1 MDEPY
6 LMILYIA
13 FALYTLLLGIAAFFD
28 TWKFVIPN
36 VIAVALVV
44 LFIATALLVPA
55 MTPLVPAMTWMAWS
69 SHIGAAVAVF
79 IGGAVLY
86 AFNKMGG
93 GDVKLLTAVA
103 FWAGFEHLMELLLYV
118 AIAGGVLAIVLIVM
132 RKVIV
137 SAGSAST
144 RLAEI
149 KLPRV
154 LLDGEAVP
162 YGLAIA
168 PISIYL
174 GTKLPQLGAYIW
186 I

>member
-1 MDEPY
+1 MDESY
-6 LMILYIA
+6 MVVLYIA
-13 FALYTLLLGIAAFFD
+13 FALYTLLLGIAAVFD

-36 VIAVALVV
+36 AIAVALVV
-44 LFIATALLVPA
+44 LFIATALLLPFE
-55 MTPLVPAMTWMAWS
+55 MTWMDWLY
-69 SHIGAAVAVF
+69 HVGAAVAVF
-79 IGGAVLY
+79 IGGAVFY

-103 FWAGFEHLMELLLYV
+103 FWAGFEHLTELLLYV
-118 AIAGGVLAIVLIVM
+118 AVAGGVLAIGLMVLRRLIM
-132 RKVIV
+132 
-137 SAGSAST
+137 SLGSANT
-144 RLAEI
+144 RLAKIE
-149 KLPRV
+149 LPRV
-154 LLDGEAVP
+154 LLEGEAVP

>member
-1 MDEPY
+1 MDESY

-13 FALYTLLLGIAAFFD
+13 FALYTLLLGIAAVFD

-36 VIAVALVV
+36 AIAVALVV
-44 LFIATALLVPA
+44 LFIATALLLPFE
-55 MTPLVPAMTWMAWS
+55 MTWMEWL
-69 SHIGAAVAVF
+69 SHVGAAAAVF

-103 FWAGFEHLMELLLYV
+103 FWAGFEHLTELLLYV
-118 AIAGGVLAIVLIVM
+118 AVAGGVLAIGLMVLRRLIM
-132 RKVIV
+132 
-137 SAGSAST
+137 SLGSANT
-144 RLAEI
+144 RLAKI

-154 LLDGEAVP
+154 LLEGEAVP

>member
-1 MDEPY
+1 MDESY
-6 LMILYIA
+6 MVILYIA
-13 FALYTLLLGIAAFFD
+13 FALYALLLGIAAVFD

-36 VIAVALVV
+36 AIAVALVV
-44 LFIATALLVPA
+44 LFIATALLLPFE
-55 MTPLVPAMTWMAWS
+55 MTWMEWL
-69 SHIGAAVAVF
+69 SHVGAAVAVF
-79 IGGAVLY
+79 VGGAVLY

-103 FWAGFEHLMELLLYV
+103 FWVGFEHLAELLLYV
-118 AIAGGVLAIVLIVM
+118 AIAGGVLAIGLIVM
-132 RKVIV
+132 RKIIM
-137 SAGSAST
+137 SLGAANT
-144 RLAEI
+144 RLAEV

-154 LLDGEAVP
+154 LLEGEAVP

>member
-1 MDEPY
+1 MDESY
-6 LMILYIA
+6 MVILYIA
-13 FALYTLLLGIAAFFD
+13 FTLYALLLGIAAVFD

-36 VIAVALVV
+36 AIAVALVV
-44 LFIATALLVPA
+44 LFIATALLLPFE
-55 MTPLVPAMTWMAWS
+55 MTWMEWL
-69 SHIGAAVAVF
+69 SHIGAAAAVF
-79 IGGAVLY
+79 TGGAVLY

-103 FWAGFEHLMELLLYV
+103 FWAGFEYLTELLLYV
-118 AIAGGVLAIVLIVM
+118 AIAGGILAIGLIVM
-132 RKVIV
+132 RKIIM
-137 SAGSAST
+137 SLGAANT
-144 RLAEI
+144 RLAEV

-154 LLDGEAVP
+154 LLEGEAVP

-168 PISIYL
+168 PIAIYL

>member
-1 MDEPY
+1 MDESY
-6 LMILYIA
+6 MMILYIA
-13 FALYTLLLGIAAFFD
+13 FALYTLLLGIAAVFD

-36 VIAVALVV
+36 AIAVALVV
-44 LFIATALLVPA
+44 LFIVTALLLPFE
-55 MTPLVPAMTWMAWS
+55 MTWMEWL
-69 SHIGAAVAVF
+69 SHVGAAVAVF

-103 FWAGFEHLMELLLYV
+103 FWAGFEHLTELLLYV
-118 AIAGGVLAIVLIVM
+118 AIAGGVLAISLIVM
-132 RKVIV
+132 RKTIM
-137 SAGSAST
+137 SLGAANT
-144 RLAEI
+144 RLAEV
-149 KLPRV
+149 KLPRI

>member
-1 MDEPY
+1 MDESY

-13 FALYTLLLGIAAFFD
+13 FALYALLLGIAAVFD

-36 VIAVALVV
+36 AIAVALVV
-44 LFIATALLVPA
+44 LFIATALLLPFE
-55 MTPLVPAMTWMAWS
+55 MTWMEWL
-69 SHIGAAVAVF
+69 SHVGAAVAVF

-103 FWAGFEHLMELLLYV
+103 FWAGFEHLTELLLYV
-118 AIAGGVLAIVLIVM
+118 AVAGGVLAIGLIVM
-132 RKVIV
+132 RKIIM
-137 SAGSAST
+137 SLGAANT
-144 RLAEI
+144 RLAEV

-154 LLDGEAVP
+154 LLEGEAVP

-174 GTKLPQLGAYIW
+174 GTKLPQLGANIW
-186 I
+186 M

>member
-1 MDEPY
+1 MDESY
-6 LMILYIA
+6 LIILYIA
-13 FALYTLLLGIAAFFD
+13 FTLYTLLLGIAAVFD

-36 VIAVALVV
+36 AIAVALVV
-44 LFIATALLVPA
+44 LFIATALLLPFE
-55 MTPLVPAMTWMAWS
+55 MTWMDWL

-103 FWAGFEHLMELLLYV
+103 FWAGFEHLTELLLYV
-118 AIAGGVLAIVLIVM
+118 AIAGGILAIGLIVI
-132 RKVIV
+132 RKVIM

-144 RLAEI
+144 KLAQI
-149 KLPRV
+149 RLPRI

-168 PISIYL
+168 PISIYI

>member
-1 MDEPY
+1 MDESY

-13 FALYTLLLGIAAFFD
+13 FALYTLLLGIAAVFD

-36 VIAVALVV
+36 AIAVALVV
-44 LFIATALLVPA
+44 LFIATALLLPFE
-55 MTPLVPAMTWMAWS
+55 MTWMEWL
-69 SHIGAAVAVF
+69 SHVGAAAAVL

-103 FWAGFEHLMELLLYV
+103 FWAGFEHVTELLLYV
-118 AIAGGVLAIVLIVM
+118 AVAGGLLAIGLIVM
-132 RKVIV
+132 RKLIM
-137 SAGSAST
+137 SLGSANT
-144 RLAEI
+144 RLAEA
-149 KLPRV
+149 KLPRI

-162 YGLAIA
+162 YGLAIT

>member
-1 MDEPY
+1 MDESY

-13 FALYTLLLGIAAFFD
+13 FALYTLLLGIAAVFD
-28 TWKFVIPN
+28 AWKFVIPN
-36 VIAVALVV
+36 AVAVALVV
-44 LFIATALLVPA
+44 LFVATGLLLPE
-55 MTPLVPAMTWMAWS
+55 MTPLVSEMTWMEWL
-69 SHIGAAVAVF
+69 SHVGAAVAVF

-86 AFNKMGG
+86 AFKKMGG

-103 FWAGFEHLMELLLYV
+103 FWAGFEHVVELLLYV
-118 AIAGGVLAIVLIVM
+118 AVAGGVLAIGLIVM
-132 RKVIV
+132 RKIIM
-137 SAGSAST
+137 SLGAANT
-144 RLAEI
+144 RLAEV

-154 LLDGEAVP
+154 LLEGEAVP

-168 PISIYL
+168 PIAIYL

>member
-1 MDEPY
+1 MDESY
-6 LMILYIA
+6 LVILYIA
-13 FALYTLLLGIAAFFD
+13 FALYTLLLGIAAVFD

-36 VIAVALVV
+36 TIAVALVV
-44 LFIATALLVPA
+44 LFIATALIL
-55 MTPLVPAMTWMAWS
+55 PAMTWMEWS

-86 AFNKMGG
+86 AFDKMGG

-103 FWAGFEHLMELLLYV
+103 VWTGFEHLMELLLYV
-118 AIAGGVLAIVLIVM
+118 AVAGGVLAIVLIVM
-132 RKVIV
+132 RKVIM

>member
-1 MDEPY
+1 MDESY

-13 FALYTLLLGIAAFFD
+13 FALYTLLLGIAAVFD

-36 VIAVALVV
+36 AIAVALVV
-44 LFIATALLVPA
+44 LFIAMALLLPFD
-55 MTPLVPAMTWMAWS
+55 MTWMEWL
-69 SHIGAAVAVF
+69 SHVGAAVAVF

-93 GDVKLLTAVA
+93 GDIKLLTAVA
-103 FWAGFEHLMELLLYV
+103 FWAGFEHVTELLLYV
-118 AIAGGVLAIVLIVM
+118 AVAGGVLAIGLIVL
-132 RKVIV
+132 RKLIMSLGV
-137 SAGSAST
+137 ANT
-144 RLAEI
+144 RLAEV

-154 LLDGEAVP
+154 LLNGEAVP

-174 GTKLPQLGAYIW
+174 GTKLPQLGANIW
-186 I
+186 V

>member
-1 MDEPY
+1 MDESY
-6 LMILYIA
+6 MVILYIA
-13 FALYTLLLGIAAFFD
+13 FALYTLLLGIAAVFD

-36 VIAVALVV
+36 AIAVALVV
-44 LFIATALLVPA
+44 LFIATALLLPFE
-55 MTPLVPAMTWMAWS
+55 MTWMEWL
-69 SHIGAAVAVF
+69 SHVGAAVAVF

-103 FWAGFEHLMELLLYV
+103 FWAGFEHVTELLLYV
-118 AIAGGVLAIVLIVM
+118 AVAGGVLAIGLIVM
-132 RKVIV
+132 RKIIM
-137 SAGSAST
+137 SLGAANT
-144 RLAEI
+144 RLAEVE
-149 KLPRV
+149 LPRV
-154 LLDGEAVP
+154 LINGEAVP

>member
-1 MDEPY
+1 MDESY

-13 FALYTLLLGIAAFFD
+13 FALYALLLGIAAVFD

-36 VIAVALVV
+36 AIAVALVV
-44 LFIATALLVPA
+44 LFIATALLLPFE
-55 MTPLVPAMTWMAWS
+55 MTWMEWL
-69 SHIGAAVAVF
+69 SHVGAAVAVF
-79 IGGAVLY
+79 VGGAVLY

-103 FWAGFEHLMELLLYV
+103 FWAGFEHVTELLLYV
-118 AIAGGVLAIVLIVM
+118 AVAGGVLAIGLIVM
-132 RKVIV
+132 RKIIM
-137 SAGSAST
+137 SLGAANT
-144 RLAEI
+144 RLAQV

-154 LLDGEAVP
+154 LINGEAVP

-174 GTKLPQLGAYIW
+174 GTKLPQLGANIW
-186 I
+186 M

>member
-1 MDEPY
+1 MDESY
-6 LMILYIA
+6 MVILYIA
-13 FALYTLLLGIAAFFD
+13 FALYALLLGIAAVFD

-36 VIAVALVV
+36 AIAVALVV
-44 LFIATALLVPA
+44 LFIATALLLPFE
-55 MTPLVPAMTWMAWS
+55 MTWREWL
-69 SHIGAAVAVF
+69 SHVGAAVAVF

-103 FWAGFEHLMELLLYV
+103 FWAGFEHLTELLLYV
-118 AIAGGVLAIVLIVM
+118 AIAGGALAIGLIVM
-132 RKVIV
+132 RKVIM
-137 SAGSAST
+137 SLGAANT
-144 RLAEI
+144 RLAAV
-149 KLPRV
+149 KLPRI

-174 GTKLPQLGAYIW
+174 GTKLPQLGANIW
-186 I
+186 M

>member
-1 MDEPY
+1 MDESY

-13 FALYTLLLGIAAFFD
+13 FTLYTLLLGIAAVFD

-36 VIAVALVV
+36 AIAVALVV
-44 LFIATALLVPA
+44 LFIATALLLPFE
-55 MTPLVPAMTWMAWS
+55 MTWMEWL

-103 FWAGFEHLMELLLYV
+103 FWAGFEYLTELLLYV
-118 AIAGGVLAIVLIVM
+118 AIAGGILAIGLIVM
-132 RKVIV
+132 RKVIM

-144 RLAEI
+144 KLAQI
-149 KLPRV
+149 KLPRI

-168 PISIYL
+168 PISIYI

>member
-1 MDEPY
+1 MDESY

-13 FALYTLLLGIAAFFD
+13 FALYTLLLSIAAVLD

-36 VIAVALVV
+36 AIAVALVV
-44 LFIATALLVPA
+44 LFIATALLLPFE
-55 MTPLVPAMTWMAWS
+55 MTWMEWL
-69 SHIGAAVAVF
+69 SHVGAAAAVL

-103 FWAGFEHLMELLLYV
+103 FWAGFEHVTELLLYV
-118 AIAGGVLAIVLIVM
+118 AVAGGVLAIGLIMM
-132 RKVIV
+132 RKIIM
-137 SAGSAST
+137 SLGAANT
-144 RLAEI
+144 RLAEVE
-149 KLPRV
+149 LPRV
-154 LLDGEAVP
+154 LINGEAVP

-174 GTKLPQLGAYIW
+174 GTKLPQLGANIW
-186 I
+186 M

>member
-1 MDEPY
+1 MDESY

-13 FALYTLLLGIAAFFD
+13 FALYTLLLGIAAVFD

-36 VIAVALVV
+36 AIAVALVV
-44 LFIATALLVPA
+44 LFIATALLLPFE
-55 MTPLVPAMTWMAWS
+55 MTWMEWL
-69 SHIGAAVAVF
+69 SHVGAAVAVF

-93 GDVKLLTAVA
+93 GDIKLLTAVA
-103 FWAGFEHLMELLLYV
+103 FWAGFEHVTELLLYV
-118 AIAGGVLAIVLIVM
+118 AVAGGVLAIGLIVL
-132 RKVIV
+132 RKLIV
-137 SAGSAST
+137 SLGSAIT
-144 RLAEI
+144 RLAEV

-154 LLDGEAVP
+154 LLNGEAVP

-174 GTKLPQLGAYIW
+174 GTKLPQLGANIW

>member
-1 MDEPY
+1 MDESY
-6 LMILYIA
+6 LVILYIA
-13 FALYTLLLGIAAFFD
+13 FALYTLLLGIAAVFD

-36 VIAVALVV
+36 AIAVALVI
-44 LFIATALLVPA
+44 LFIATALLLPFE
-55 MTPLVPAMTWMAWS
+55 MTGMEWL
-69 SHIGAAVAVF
+69 SHVGAAVAVF
-79 IGGAVLY
+79 AGGAVLY

-103 FWAGFEHLMELLLYV
+103 LWAGFEHLTELLLYV
-118 AIAGGVLAIVLIVM
+118 AVAGGALAIGLIVM
-132 RKVIV
+132 RKVIM
-137 SAGSAST
+137 SLGAANT
-144 RLAEI
+144 RLAAV
-149 KLPRV
+149 KLPRILV
-154 LLDGEAVP
+154 DGEAVP

>member
-1 MDEPY
+1 MDESY

-13 FALYTLLLGIAAFFD
+13 FTLYTLLLGIAAVFD

-36 VIAVALVV
+36 AIAVALVV
-44 LFIATALLVPA
+44 LFIATALLLPFE
-55 MTPLVPAMTWMAWS
+55 MTWMDWL

-103 FWAGFEHLMELLLYV
+103 FWAGFEYLTELLLYV
-118 AIAGGVLAIVLIVM
+118 AIAGGILAIGLIVM
-132 RKVIV
+132 RKVIM

-144 RLAEI
+144 KLAQI

-168 PISIYL
+168 PISIYI

>member
-1 MDEPY
+1 MDESY

-13 FALYTLLLGIAAFFD
+13 FALYTLLLGIAAVFD

-36 VIAVALVV
+36 AIAVALVV
-44 LFIATALLVPA
+44 LFIATALLLPEV
-55 MTPLVPAMTWMAWS
+55 TPLVPEMTWMAWL
-69 SHIGAAVAVF
+69 SHVGAAVAVF

-103 FWAGFEHLMELLLYV
+103 FWAGFEHLTELLLYV
-118 AIAGGVLAIVLIVM
+118 AVAGGVLAIGLIVM
-132 RKVIV
+132 RKVIM

-144 RLAEI
+144 KLAEI

-168 PISIYL
+168 PISVYL

>member
-1 MDEPY
+1 MDESY

-13 FALYTLLLGIAAFFD
+13 FTLYTLLLGIAAVFD

-36 VIAVALVV
+36 AIAVALVV
-44 LFIATALLVPA
+44 LFIATALLLPFE
-55 MTPLVPAMTWMAWS
+55 MTWMDWL

-103 FWAGFEHLMELLLYV
+103 FWAGFEYLTELLLYV
-118 AIAGGVLAIVLIVM
+118 AIAGGILAIGLIVM
-132 RKVIV
+132 RKVIM

-144 RLAEI
+144 KLAQI
-149 KLPRV
+149 KLPRI

-168 PISIYL
+168 PISIYI